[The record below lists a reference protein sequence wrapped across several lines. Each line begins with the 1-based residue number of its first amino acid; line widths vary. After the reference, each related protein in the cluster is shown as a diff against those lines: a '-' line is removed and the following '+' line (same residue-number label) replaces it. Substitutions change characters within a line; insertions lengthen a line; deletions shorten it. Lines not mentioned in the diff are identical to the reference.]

1 VHNYRGPGIY
11 RHYKGGLYEIAGL
24 ALWEPMA
31 GKDDSDVK
39 LSDEL
44 VEFSNDFAAT
54 DWDMV
59 SSQEI
64 ERIRAMLLR
73 AAELLGEPLLVIY
86 EPLTT
91 GSLLEGLPGVKF
103 WARGKADFDSDVKVP
118 GVRDTHPDTTI
129 ARFIFKTGV
138 RDGEIK

>member
-1 VHNYRGPGIY
+1 
-11 RHYKGGLYEIAGL
+11 
-24 ALWEPMA
+24 
-31 GKDDSDVK
+31 
-39 LSDEL
+39 
-44 VEFSNDFAAT
+44 
-54 DWDMV
+54 MV

-73 AAELLGEPLLVIY
+73 AAELLNEPLFVIY
-86 EPLTT
+86 EPMTP
-91 GSLLEGLPGVKF
+91 GSMLEDLPGVKF

-118 GVRDTHPDTTI
+118 GVRDTHPDTTM

>member
-11 RHYKGGLYEIAGL
+11 RHYKGGLYEVAGL

-31 GKDDSDVK
+31 GKEDSDVK

-44 VEFSNDFAAT
+44 VNLADSFTA

-73 AAELLGEPLLVIY
+73 AAELLSEPLLVIY
-86 EPLTT
+86 EPMSP
-91 GSLLEGLPGVKF
+91 GSMLRDLPGVKF
-103 WARGKADFDSDVKVP
+103 WARGKADFDGDVNI
-118 GVRDTHPDTTI
+118 PDKADSTM
-129 ARFIFKTGV
+129 ARFTFKTGV